1 MAALMKRLI
10 RLLACASVGVVLGV
24 SVYVGLVQ
32 SGLAP
37 SPFDPLVR
45 GDIALA
51 RSARPG
57 LRVLFVGNSF
67 TFRNGLARMVHDLAV
82 YDRGGPQLFAVEY
95 AAPGWSFEDAAN
107 DDGLTRLLQDVRWN
121 VVVLQEQSQLLSFAR
136 EEWQRE
142 TYPFA
147 RALQNE
153 ITRDGAHT
161 LLFMTWGYKRG
172 DQHNWPG
179 DSFAGMQGRLSEGY
193 SALAA
198 ELRAS
203 VAPAGLAWAEA
214 LRQRPGLDLWESDG
228 KHPNRHGSY
237 LAACVFSGILT
248 GRDPV
253 RSTFTAGLQPSDA
266 RFLQGVAHAIVQ
278 ETQVSLPAVPRSA
291 TFATGP

>member
-179 DSFAGMQGRLSEGY
+179 DSFAGMQRRLSEGY

-237 LAACVFSGILT
+237 LAACVFYGILT

>member
-1 MAALMKRLI
+1 MKRLI

-237 LAACVFSGILT
+237 LAACVFYGILT

>member
-67 TFRNGLARMVHDLAV
+67 TFRNGLAHMVHDLAV

-237 LAACVFSGILT
+237 LAACVFYGILT

-278 ETQVSLPAVPRSA
+278 ETRVSLPAVPRSA

>member
-1 MAALMKRLI
+1 MAALMRRLI
-10 RLLACASVGVVLGV
+10 RLLACASVGVLLGV

-95 AAPGWSFEDAAN
+95 AAPGWSFEDAAK
-107 DDGLTRLLQDVRWN
+107 DDGLTRLLRDVRWN
-121 VVVLQEQSQLLSFAR
+121 VVVLQEQSQLLSFTR

-153 ITRDGAHT
+153 ISRDGAET
-161 LLFMTWGYKRG
+161 LLFMTWGYEHG

-179 DSFAGMQGRLSEGY
+179 DSFRGMLGRLAEGY

-228 KHPNRHGSY
+228 KHPNKRGSY
-237 LAACVFSGILT
+237 LAACVFYGILT

-266 RFLQGVAHAIVQ
+266 RFLQGVAHAVVR

-291 TFATGP
+291 TFATGQ

>member
-32 SGLAP
+32 SGLAT

-57 LRVLFVGNSF
+57 LRVLFMGNSF

-136 EEWQRE
+136 EERQRE

-147 RALQNE
+147 RALLNE

-237 LAACVFSGILT
+237 LAACVFYGILT

-253 RSTFTAGLQPSDA
+253 RSTFTAGLRPSDA

>member
-237 LAACVFSGILT
+237 LAACVFYGILT

>member
-95 AAPGWSFEDAAN
+95 AAPGWSFEDAAK

-179 DSFAGMQGRLSEGY
+179 DSFAGMQRRLSEGY

-237 LAACVFSGILT
+237 LAACVFYGILT